1 MSYSK
6 DILSKI
12 KTFGSI
18 PVSVGGEKE
27 KIKNSIK
34 KKYEEFKVINKN
46 LSKKTQQKITN
57 YDSIQEILNMYN
69 IDIMY
74 KNVTKNFDTL
84 TKEQLQKYDTY
95 IGLTNDLVNALIKN
109 DTAEINEY
117 EKAHCKSAN
126 EIEEEQITKRALILS
141 FMSSGKSIISSIN
154 NTNSQKMTSSIISTK
169 SCLMDRGGNFNLT
182 TERQTSIKSPQN
194 DENPIEI
201 TTNAFKEL
209 YNNYYDAQKQKTKEI
224 EKLEEINT
232 EQENKNKEIENNLKK
247 SIGILLYPTE
257 RDKEPN
263 LQKENKSNYD
273 ISLENFSNY
282 IADICEKYKV
292 KNIGDL
298 VQKLENTEN
307 EKFAARHIQSFLMC
321 CAVRE
326 TQEMF
331 MGNDLSLAMF

>member
-1 MSYSK
+1 M
-6 DILSKI
+6 
-12 KTFGSI
+12 
-18 PVSVGGEKE
+18 GGEKK

-34 KKYEEFKVINKN
+34 EKYEKFKVINKI
-46 LSKKTQQKITN
+46 LSTKKQQEITN
-57 YDSIQEILNMYN
+57 YGSIQEILNMYN

-74 KNVTKNFDTL
+74 KNVTKKFDTL
-84 TKEQLQKYDTY
+84 TKEQLQNYDTY
-95 IGLTNDLVNALIKN
+95 IGLTNDLVTALIEN
-109 DTAEINEY
+109 DTARINEY

-126 EIEEEQITKRALILS
+126 EIEEGQITKRALILS
-141 FMSSGKSIISSIN
+141 FISSGKSIISSIN
-154 NTNSQKMTSSIISTK
+154 NANSQKMTSSIISTK

-182 TERQTSIKSPQN
+182 TERQTSIKSQK
-194 DENPIEI
+194 DEKPIEI

-263 LQKENKSNYD
+263 LKKENKSNYD
-273 ISLENFSNY
+273 ISLENFNNY

-292 KNIGDL
+292 ENIGDL
-298 VQKLENTEN
+298 VQKLENTKN
-307 EKFAARHIQSFLMC
+307 KNFAARHIQSFLMC